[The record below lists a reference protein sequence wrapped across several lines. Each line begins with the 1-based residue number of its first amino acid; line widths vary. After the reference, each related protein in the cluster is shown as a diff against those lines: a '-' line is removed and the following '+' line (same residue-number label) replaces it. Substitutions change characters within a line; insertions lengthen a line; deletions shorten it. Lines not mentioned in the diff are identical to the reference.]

1 MKKALTLIAALA
13 AFTLTATADIESIP
27 KRISLELDDAGS
39 IVHVRV
45 QYESVRKVDGK
56 VVERF
61 PGIEKS
67 ADKAGIDLTPYIDN
81 ALTKALAERDA
92 AKSEL
97 TQVKAEHEAVVDAIK
112 SGDVATAEAKVDE
125 VKRSENAKA
134 RAEIERQIAELAARL
149 AQIPVSEVS
158 EATKVAK

>member
-1 MKKALTLIAALA
+1 MKRILIAALT
-13 AFTLTATADIESIP
+13 AFTLTLTADIESQP
-27 KRISLELDDAGS
+27 RRITLDLDDAGS
-39 IVHVRV
+39 VVHVRV

-67 ADKAGIDLTPYIDN
+67 ADKAGLDLTPYLDL
-81 ALTKALAERDA
+81 ALTTALVERDA

-97 TQVKAEHEAVVDAIK
+97 TQVKAEHAEVVDAIK

-125 VKRSENAKA
+125 VKRSENAKQ
-134 RAEIERQIAELAARL
+134 RAELQKQLDDIAAKL
-149 AQIPVSEVS
+149 AQIPR
-158 EATKVAK
+158 

>member
-1 MKKALTLIAALA
+1 MKRILIAALT
-13 AFTLTATADIESIP
+13 AFTLTLTADIESQP
-27 KRISLELDDAGS
+27 RRITLDLDDAGS
-39 IVHVRV
+39 VVHVRV

-67 ADKAGIDLTPYIDN
+67 ADKAGLDLTPYLDL
-81 ALTKALAERDA
+81 ALTTALAERDA

-97 TQVKAEHEAVVDAIK
+97 TQVKAEHAEVVDAIK

-125 VKRSENAKA
+125 VKRSENAKQ
-134 RAEIERQIAELAARL
+134 RAELQKQLDDIAAKL
-149 AQIPVSEVS
+149 AQIPR
-158 EATKVAK
+158 